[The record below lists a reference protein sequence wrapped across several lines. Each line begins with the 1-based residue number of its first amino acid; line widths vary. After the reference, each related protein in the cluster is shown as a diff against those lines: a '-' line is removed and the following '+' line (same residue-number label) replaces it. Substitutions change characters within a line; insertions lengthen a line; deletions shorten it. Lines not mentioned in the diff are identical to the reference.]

1 MALLAAVAADP
12 PDAAVVDVRM
22 PPTFTDEGL
31 RAALTMRAAYPGI
44 GVLVFSQW
52 VETSYAR
59 QLLSENAGGVGYLLK
74 DRIVSTD
81 EFVGALRRVADGG
94 TALDPEVVRQ
104 LLAAPAVDAGLAR
117 LTAREREILGLL
129 AEGRSNVAIA
139 ERCTW
144 PNAASR
150 STSPPSSPSWT
161 CRRRAPTTAACWPCC
176 DISGHERPCCTL
188 PAVIRPVHTR
198 EHDVSNMSRRSAL
211 GLGRRRGRGVGVSS
225 PAQAAAAGPATI
237 KKVYAKQKAK
247 AGGLG
252 TPTSPR
258 WTHRRV
264 SRSSRTTPTTSRTA
278 TACRS
283 SPWPPP
289 SWTRS
294 TGAS

>member
-1 MALLAAVAADP
+1 MRVAIAEDNPLLRDGIALLLGEHGIEVTAAVTDAGGLLAAVAADP

-31 RAALTMRAAYPGI
+31 RAALTLRSAYPGI

-117 LTAREREILGLL
+117 LSAREREILGLL

-139 ERCTW
+139 ELLRL
-144 PNAASR
+144 AER
-150 STSPPSSPSWT
+150 SVEKHV
-161 CRRRAPTTAACWPCC
+161 TAIFTKL
-176 DISGHERPCCTL
+176 DL
-188 PAVIRPVHTR
+188 P
-198 EHDVSNMSRRSAL
+198 
-211 GLGRRRGRGVGVSS
+211 
-225 PAQAAAAGPATI
+225 QARTD
-237 KKVYAKQKAK
+237 
-247 AGGLG
+247 
-252 TPTSPR
+252 
-258 WTHRRV
+258 HRRV
-264 SRSSRTTPTTSRTA
+264 LAVLRYLKS
-278 TACRS
+278 
-283 SPWPPP
+283 
-289 SWTRS
+289 
-294 TGAS
+294 